1 MDDYED
7 SKTLSVSILSIVLYT
22 VLVPVICSLS
32 ILYITR
38 HVLYCSLVLLGAV
51 TVTAVHTIPRF
62 YAMIPKKM
70 PNAVPVTAEEYE
82 MRIMAAD

>member
-7 SKTLSVSILSIVLYT
+7 SKTLSVSILSIVLYI
-22 VLVPVICSLS
+22 VLVSVICRLS

-51 TVTAVHTIPRF
+51 TVTAVHTVPRF
-62 YAMIPKKM
+62 YAMIPKKIL
-70 PNAVPVTAEEYE
+70 NAVPVAAEEYE
-82 MRIMAAD
+82 MRIMTDD

>member
-22 VLVPVICSLS
+22 VLVSVICRLS

-51 TVTAVHTIPRF
+51 TAVHTVPRF
-62 YAMIPKKM
+62 YAMIPKKI
-70 PNAVPVTAEEYE
+70 PNAVPV
-82 MRIMAAD
+82 AA